1 MTLLPDFH
9 NCLWP
14 QAMGVNMK
22 KHMLLIS
29 NMIIILSIVAGFTII
44 VYRDTKSY
52 QQLAEKHLE
61 NIISLADTDISN
73 HIENSMSKP
82 VMVSK
87 TMANDEFLKSW
98 LLKEPERAG
107 DDTYLEQLYS
117 YLKAYQVKYDYTTV
131 FCVSAQTGN
140 YYYQDGLN
148 KTISKDD
155 DHDVW
160 YYNFIASGH
169 EYDLEVDTNE
179 ANNNNITVFV
189 NFRVEGDDGNLLGV
203 IGVGLQASFIE
214 NTIHSYEKNYDL
226 LVYIINVGGAE
237 NSFTSGTDIFVSQD
251 KLAEYTGIKDK
262 IKMNNSGDSEI
273 QWFTSGGERKCLI
286 TKYDETL
293 GWYLV
298 LKMETNS
305 ISSSFHER
313 IKSNVLFMLV
323 SLMVCIIVTTIVFF
337 NYNKRMVTIENTDEL
352 TGLSNR
358 KLFSEQYLAF
368 MRKHREQKKTLFML
382 DIDHFKEVNDM
393 HGHLFGNAVLAMVA
407 DELRNAIKG
416 YGIAARWG
424 GDEFIGILAVEPGE
438 ARRIL
443 NQFMNAVK
451 NEEKDGS
458 VTVSV
463 GIIEINEKLSM
474 EQIIKKAD
482 EVLYCSKKSGR
493 DRITFCR
500 SE

>member
-1 MTLLPDFH
+1 
-9 NCLWP
+9 
-14 QAMGVNMK
+14 MK

-29 NMIIILSIVAGFTII
+29 NIIIILSIVAGFTVS
-44 VYRDTKSY
+44 VYVDTKSY

-61 NIISLADTDISN
+61 NIVSLADIDISN
-73 HIENSMSKP
+73 HIANSMSKP

-87 TMANDEFLKSW
+87 TMANDEFLKAW
-98 LLKEPERAG
+98 FLKESESAG
-107 DDTYLEQLYS
+107 DDAYLEQLYS
-117 YLKAYQVKYDYTTV
+117 YLKTYQVKYDYTTV
-131 FCVSAQTGN
+131 FCISAQTGN

-155 DHDVW
+155 AHDIW

-189 NFRVEGDDGNLLGV
+189 NFRVEGDNGRLLGV

-214 NTIHSYEKNYDL
+214 DTIRSYEKNYGL
-226 LVYIINVGGAE
+226 SVYIINVGGAE
-237 NSFTSGTDIFVSQD
+237 NSFTGSTDIFASQD
-251 KLAEYTGIKDK
+251 KLPEYTGIKEE
-262 IKMNNSGDSEI
+262 IKMNKSGESEI

-286 TKYDETL
+286 TKYDDTL

-298 LKMETNS
+298 LEMETNS
-305 ISSSFHER
+305 ISSSFQKR
-313 IKSNVLFMLV
+313 IKSNVLFMLF
-323 SLMVCIIVTTIVFF
+323 SLAVCIVVTMTVFI
-337 NYNKRMVTIENTDEL
+337 NYNKRIVTIENTDEL

-368 MRKHREQKKTLFML
+368 VRKHRKQKKTFFML

-393 HGHLFGNAVLAMVA
+393 HGHMFGNEVLARVA
-407 DELRNAIKG
+407 DELRNAINE
-416 YGIAARWG
+416 YGLAARWG
-424 GDEFIGILAVEPGE
+424 GDEFIGILSVEPEE

-443 NQFMNAVK
+443 SQFMDALK
-451 NEEKDGS
+451 SEEKDGGYS

-463 GIIEINEKLSM
+463 GIIEINEKLSL
-474 EQIIKKAD
+474 EQLIKKAD
-482 EVLYCSKKSGR
+482 EVLYCSKENGR
-493 DRITFCR
+493 DRITACR
-500 SE
+500 SESD